1 MESGTV
7 IAIDELCQPI
17 QYISTCQVAR
27 DCGVSAVSFPEYANS
42 NLMDRIRE
50 GSGYIIHATFLIKG
64 SAFANISSM
73 EWPYSFTVNFDTTFQ
88 AREGGVWQKAWNVRI

>member
-42 NLMDRIRE
+42 NLMDRVRE

-73 EWPYSFTVNFDTTFQ
+73 EWPLYSFTVNFDTTFQ
-88 AREGGVWQKAWNVRI
+88 AHEGGVWNVRI